1 MSEIGSD
8 DLRLRATEEQMR
20 RALGLR
26 QGSSQVSS
34 TSTPH
39 THRRH
44 FARDG
49 DVPVEILHGHDDN
62 PRAYQLAALREA
74 LQAQNT
80 VREEAE
86 RLLAEARQTIRDLQ
100 TKLGHERL
108 AKEEAV
114 RHVETVKR
122 EFEQAQQELKA
133 EYDLHTR
140 TPGERDQAIR
150 GRQVAEDR
158 VREAMDARRIET
170 ANQAKPPA
178 AAAPEPR
185 RRGRPPKVVQDDTEV
200 VEWWKPG
207 WKDKYL

>member
-1 MSEIGSD
+1 M
-8 DLRLRATEEQMR
+8 
-20 RALGLR
+20 
-26 QGSSQVSS
+26 
-34 TSTPH
+34 
-39 THRRH
+39 
-44 FARDG
+44 
-49 DVPVEILHGHDDN
+49 PVEVLHGHDDN

-108 AKEEAV
+108 AKEETV

-133 EYDLHTR
+133 EQDFHTR

-178 AAAPEPR
+178 AATPQPR